1 MERVLKET
9 TLPWSAFRRQATSSR
24 FEVLSLKRIKEVTP
38 EAFKLIGDATRKRI
52 IFLLRVKELTI
63 SQISSELGMT
73 PQAIYHHIKRLEAAG
88 LVEVTRE
95 ERVDH
100 LIESY
105 YQSTAETFLCSIGS
119 FPKETARRDILGVL
133 DGLKK
138 IGFQIETNDEIAD
151 ELVNLEEKLVKH
163 KGTKEL
169 ERTIEKLEEDLDIFT
184 SNMVRHYA
192 DLMLMSEEEYAKRQ
206 ELSKELRRFLLS
218 ICTKKPK
225 L

>member
-1 MERVLKET
+1 M
-9 TLPWSAFRRQATSSR
+9 
-24 FEVLSLKRIKEVTP
+24 
-38 EAFKLIGDATRKRI
+38 IGDETRKRI

-95 ERVDH
+95 ERIDH

-105 YQSTAETFLCSIGS
+105 YQATAETFLCSIGS
-119 FPKETARRDILGVL
+119 LPKETAKRDILAVL

-138 IGFQIETNDEIAD
+138 IGFQIETNDEIVS
-151 ELVNLEEKLVKH
+151 ELVNFEKKMIKH
-163 KGTKEL
+163 KGTKKL
-169 ERTIEKLEEDLDIFT
+169 ESAIEKLEEDVDIFT

-192 DLMLMSEEEYAKRQ
+192 DLILMSEEEYAKRQ
-206 ELSKELRRFLLS
+206 ELSKRLRRFLLS

>member
-1 MERVLKET
+1 MK
-9 TLPWSAFRRQATSSR
+9 
-24 FEVLSLKRIKEVTP
+24 SLKRIKEVTP
-38 EAFKLIGDATRKRI
+38 EAFKLIGDETRKRI

-63 SQISSELGMT
+63 SQISSELGIT

-88 LVEVTRE
+88 LVEVARE
-95 ERVDH
+95 ERIDH

-105 YQSTAETFLCSIGS
+105 YQATAETFLCSIGS
-119 FPKETARRDILGVL
+119 LPKETAKRDILAVL

-151 ELVNLEEKLVKH
+151 KLVDFEEKMAKH
-163 KGTKEL
+163 KGTKKL
-169 ERTIEKLEEDLDIFT
+169 ESTIEKLEENLDIFT
-184 SNMVRHYA
+184 SNVVRHYA
-192 DLMLMSEEEYAKRQ
+192 DLILMSEEEYAKRQ
-206 ELSKELRRFLLS
+206 ELSKGLRRYLLS

>member
-1 MERVLKET
+1 LECISKET
-9 TLPWSAFRRQATSSR
+9 TLLWSEFKRQATSSR
-24 FEVLSLKRIKEVTP
+24 FEVKSLKRIKEVTP
-38 EAFKLIGDATRKRI
+38 EAFRLIGDETRKRI

-63 SQISSELGMT
+63 SQMSSELGMT

-95 ERVDH
+95 ERIDH

-105 YQSTAETFLCSIGS
+105 YQATAETFLCSIGS
-119 FPKETARRDILGVL
+119 LPKETAKRDILAVL

-151 ELVNLEEKLVKH
+151 ELVNFEEKMVKH
-163 KGTKEL
+163 KGTKKL
-169 ERTIEKLEEDLDIFT
+169 ESVIEKLEEDLDIFT
-184 SNMVRHYA
+184 SNMVRYYA
-192 DLMLMSEEEYAKRQ
+192 DLILMSEEEYAKRQ